1 MRKILGILFLTAFIA
16 GCDSRDNV
24 FDCTEDFPET
34 DCLAEDLSDSCL
46 GFFCDTEPPTSVIA
60 LFQSCTATDC
70 STLDCGNITFAELE
84 RSEDGT
90 ITSEVFLDDQD
101 LGMAECGF
109 FQE

>member
-1 MRKILGILFLTAFIA
+1 MRKILGILLLTVLIA
-16 GCDSRDNV
+16 GCDGGGNE
-24 FDCTEDFPET
+24 FDCTESSPEG

-46 GFFCDTEPPTSVIA
+46 GFFCDTEPPTSVFA
-60 LFQSCTATDC
+60 LFQSCSAADC
-70 STLDCGNITFAELE
+70 STLDCGGTTFAELE

-109 FQE
+109 FQQ